1 VRFLVD
7 AQLPPALARLLT
19 QHGHVAEHVHDIG
32 LGHAPDREIWRI
44 AGERSAILITKD
56 EDFANLVVLE
66 ETEVAVVWIRA
77 GNTTRRA
84 LLEWFDPLIDRIVA
98 TIDGGEKLIELR

>member
-19 QHGHVAEHVHDIG
+19 RHGHVAEHVHDLG
-32 LGHAPDREIWRI
+32 LGHATDREISRI
-44 AGERSAILITKD
+44 ASDSSAVLITKD
-56 EDFANLVVLE
+56 EDFADLVALGG
-66 ETEVAVVWIRA
+66 TDVAVVWVRT

-84 LLEWFDPLIDRIVA
+84 LLEWFVPLIERIVA
-98 TIDGGEKLIELR
+98 TVDDGERLIELR

>member
-32 LGHAPDREIWRI
+32 LGHAPDRDIWRI
-44 AGERSAILITKD
+44 AGERGAVLITKD
-56 EDFANLVVLE
+56 EDSADLVVLGAAD
-66 ETEVAVVWIRA
+66 VAVVWIRT

-84 LLEWFDPLIDRIVA
+84 LVDWFEPLVDRIVA
-98 TIDGGEKLIELR
+98 TIEDGEKLIELR